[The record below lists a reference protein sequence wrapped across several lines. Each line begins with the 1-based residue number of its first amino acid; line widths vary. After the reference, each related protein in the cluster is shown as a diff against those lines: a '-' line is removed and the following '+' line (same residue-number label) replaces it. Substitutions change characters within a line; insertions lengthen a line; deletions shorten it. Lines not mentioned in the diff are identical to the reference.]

1 MKYYIGADQ
10 HARSVRLAVVDEE
23 GRVVAERTINSS
35 PVELLNFVMKYA
47 PDVTVAVEAMG
58 SHYWLV
64 DALEDA
70 EIDVQLAH
78 PLMLKAISYAK
89 VKTDKADAL
98 TIAKLLRLGMLP
110 KAFIYPRALRSLR
123 DLSRRRQRFVADRS
137 INYRHIQNVHTQAA
151 MAAPSRAAVKE
162 ICVEEL
168 VGRFHEVPVKIFVGS
183 LHAINTCF
191 TTEID
196 KIEDHIYRECK
207 GRSGYVGIRKIPGA
221 GPIYGQMILLES
233 EGISRFPSHRQ
244 YVSYARL
251 VPGADNSGSRVRSGH
266 NPNQGNARL
275 KNAFRQ
281 VAVHAVMFDPTI
293 KHFFDRKLKVVH
305 RKNIAYAIVARKIAI
320 GAYYVMRDNVEFDVE
335 RLFGPAP
342 KESNTV
348 IDKRRRATASAR
360 ASGDA
365 APRPLLEEDEP
376 PPPPDHHLPPP
387 QVKEITGS
395 RSNESR
401 GAQMLQGR

>member
-1 MKYYIGADQ
+1 MKFYIGADQ

-23 GRVVAERTINSS
+23 GRVVAERTISSS

-47 PDVTVAVEAMG
+47 PDVIVAVEAMG

-64 DALEDA
+64 DTLEDA

-89 VKTDKADAL
+89 VKTDRADAV

-110 KAFIYPRALRSLR
+110 KAYIYPRELRPLR

-137 INYRHIQNVHTQAA
+137 INYRHMQNVYNQSALV
-151 MAAPSRAAVKE
+151 APSRNAVKRLGAT
-162 ICVEEL
+162 EL
-168 VGRFHEVPVKIFVGS
+168 VAKFHEEPTKLFLDS
-183 LHAINTCF
+183 LHAMNECF
-191 TTEID
+191 TTQID
-196 KIEDHIYRECK
+196 KIEDHIYRQCRNK
-207 GRSGYVGIRKIPGA
+207 SGYVGVRKIPGA
-221 GPIYGQMILLES
+221 GPIYGSMILLES

-251 VPGADNSGSRVRSGH
+251 VPGSDNSGTRIRSGH
-266 NPNQGNARL
+266 NRNQGNARL

-281 VAVHAVMFDPTI
+281 VAVHAVMFDKTI
-293 KHFFDRKLKVVH
+293 RHFFDRKLKVVH

-348 IDKRRRATASAR
+348 IDRRRRAKASAET
-360 ASGDA
+360 SGDA
-365 APRPLLEEDEP
+365 VPRPLLEGNGS
-376 PPPPDHHLPPP
+376 LQTAAAPP
-387 QVKEITGS
+387 QVGEANGI
-395 RSNESR
+395 
-401 GAQMLQGR
+401 